1 MRRCDRLPPKR
12 CTSGRMPEGF
22 LCVPGCVSW
31 QMSGFP
37 LSSMPV
43 ILVQKSVE
51 PSRLLEEEG
60 DLDLSADVSQAGR
73 ELT

>member
-1 MRRCDRLPPKR
+1 MFR
-12 CTSGRMPEGF
+12 
-22 LCVPGCVSW
+22 LCVVADVG
-31 QMSGFP
+31 
-37 LSSMPV
+37 LSAFIDASHF
-43 ILVQKSVE
+43 VQKSVE

>member
-1 MRRCDRLPPKR
+1 MC
-12 CTSGRMPEGF
+12 SGF
-22 LCVPGCVSW
+22 VSW